1 MDSQKDL
8 VKWQWP
14 FFLAFFVINFTGL
27 LVIAYFG
34 KDNLHLYFNKNE
46 YFHNKLFDEFFKY
59 YTDIA
64 TTYVLI
70 GVSIYIILTRTW
82 RDFAFLFIAVIS
94 SSIIGTMIKRVF
106 FVHGHR
112 PTYYFE
118 LKEVELRL
126 IEGVESQIPYT
137 FPSGHSILAIIL
149 CFYLCLIIKNRGIQ
163 FVICGLTGLVAIG
176 RVYLSKHFVIDT
188 IGGSFLGLFFAVL
201 TFSLLWNHSH
211 PLFKERV
218 LPQKLRRKLLK

>member
-1 MDSQKDL
+1 MNENKDL
-8 VKWQWP
+8 LKWQWP
-14 FFLAFFVINFTGL
+14 FFLSFFVINFIGL

-34 KDNLHLYFNKNE
+34 KDELHLYFNQH
-46 YFHNKLFDEFFKY
+46 FHNKGFDIFFKY

-70 GVSIYIILTRTW
+70 GTLLYILLKKTW
-82 RDFAFLFIAVIS
+82 RHLGYLLAVTLF
-94 SSIIGTMIKRVF
+94 SSIAGTIIKRFF

-118 LKEVELRL
+118 LKKIKLRL

-137 FPSGHSILAIIL
+137 FPSGHTVLAIIL
-149 CFYLCLIIKNRGIQ
+149 CFYLCMQTKNRAIQ
-163 FVICGLTGLVAIG
+163 FLICIMMGMVAVG

-188 IGGSFLGLFFAVL
+188 IGGSMLGLFFAILGYYLIWVKPNEKL
-201 TFSLLWNHSH
+201 D
-211 PLFKERV
+211 
-218 LPQKLRRKLLK
+218 QKIVKLK